1 MKRQFFKK
9 SFKFSQSLVPFLHGI
24 FITLIFFFFIMSDY
38 EDGLFDRMAKNTFNK
53 GPHFISYTTKVLNL
67 LNTAHTVLRDRE
79 KLFAG
84 KPVNFR
90 DSLFRSYDVDLLD
103 ARGGCGSY
111 SYVLAKLLISKG
123 INTRIG
129 QMKCGDEWGCHVIV
143 EAKINDKWIILDPTY
158 NIAFTNK
165 NNQIVGFKELHNNFN
180 KFKSQTPS
188 HYPEEFTYD
197 DIRYTN
203 WNKIPLLFKTIK
215 KVLKIF
221 LKKEEIN
228 NISLRVLVMNIYKIY
243 LIITVISYFI
253 FCIFTFW
260 RKQKNMMLKLSEI

>member
-1 MKRQFFKK
+1 MKKQVFKK
-9 SFKFSQSLVPFLHGI
+9 YFKFSQSLVPFLHGI

-38 EDGLFDRMAKNTFNK
+38 EDGLFDRMANNTFNK
-53 GPHFISYTTKVLNL
+53 GTQPISYTTKVLNL
-67 LNTAHTVLRDRE
+67 LNTAHIVLRDRE
-79 KLFAG
+79 RLFADKYG
-84 KPVNFR
+84 ALTPVNFR
-90 DSLFRSYDVDLLD
+90 DSLFRSYDVDLQD
-103 ARGGCGSY
+103 ASGGCGSY

-129 QMKCGDEWGCHVIV
+129 QMKCGDKWGCHVIV

-158 NIAFTNK
+158 NLVFRNK

-203 WNKIPLLFKTIK
+203 WNRMALLSKTIK

-221 LKKEEIN
+221 LTKEEIN
-228 NISLRVLVMNIYKIY
+228 NISIRVLMMNIYKIY

-260 RKQKNMMLKLSEI
+260 KNKKI